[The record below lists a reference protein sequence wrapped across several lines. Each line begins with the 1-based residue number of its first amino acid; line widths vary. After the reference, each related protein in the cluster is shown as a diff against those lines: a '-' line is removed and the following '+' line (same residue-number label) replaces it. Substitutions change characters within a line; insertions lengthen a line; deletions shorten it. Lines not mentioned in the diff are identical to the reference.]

1 MKLLQVK
8 INEKWEYVFAH
19 NERRGTPIVTKNK
32 KIALKARDLDY
43 FKENFGNHEFR
54 ILNC

>member
-19 NERRGTPIVTKNK
+19 NKRSSTPIITKIK
-32 KIALKARDLDY
+32 KIALRTRDLNY

-54 ILNC
+54 IVNY